1 MKKFTKIMSVLMVLA
16 MVLGMAA
23 CGAKTDSTATTAAP
37 AETTAAPTETTAAP
51 VEAVEVPGA
60 DATDDELYDYVLGD
74 YYEAYMK
81 ALDSMDMSERYALEA
96 IAEAKLL
103 QASVLQ
109 PTTTRGGNYAIGRVV
124 PKSICTTLFGSDADR
139 QYSVMVTD
147 ELIKAADRDELKK
160 IWAEAEDAAAYMAQ
174 AKEYLTSN
182 GYTMKDSY
190 DYIYTSDPQTWD
202 VLATYLQADAEPI
215 MQTYDGLM
223 MYDSKNNQIP
233 ALAESVEVNDDQTVF
248 TFKIRQG
255 VKWVDSQGRELGD
268 VTADDWL
275 AAMQHMLDAQGGL
288 EWLVVSGVSLVGA
301 EEYMSGETTDF
312 ADVGVKALDDYT
324 LEYTL
329 NEPAPYFLT
338 MLGYSIFAP
347 MNRAY
352 FLSQGGAF
360 GVDEFAT
367 AKDSST
373 YTYGT
378 SPDTIAY
385 NGPFRVT
392 SFTEKNTIVFSAN
405 DAYYAP
411 ERLGVQTLTWKFND
425 GTDATKSYNDMK
437 AGDVSGAGLN
447 TSTIEMAKTD
457 GLFDEY
463 AYTTETEAISFVAWL
478 NVNRKAFANYN
489 DATLGVSTQTD
500 EQKEL
505 AHAALLNVH
514 FRHAVHYSIDRA
526 TANAQRVGEELKYN
540 SLINAYVPGDFVKL
554 EHDVTVDI
562 NGTATTFPAGTFYGE
577 IRQAQLEADGS
588 HIKAFDVETGVGTG
602 FDGWYNPEVAAS
614 EMAIAVEELKA
625 QGYEISAENPVHLD
639 LANYYGAE
647 GFKNEGQAYKQSIES
662 ALGGLV
668 VVDIVPF
675 DTAQDWNNATYYPNT
690 GAEMNYDIGTNGGWG
705 PDYGDPK
712 SYLDTILPGSN
723 GMCKSF
729 GLF

>member
-1 MKKFTKIMSVLMVLA
+1 MKKTLALMLAVLMVA
-16 MVLGMAA
+16 GIFAG
-23 CGAKTDSTATTAAP
+23 CGNNATP
-37 AETTAAPTETTAAP
+37 AETTVAAAPNTTEAPTESN
-51 VEAVEVPGA
+51 VEAPGVPGP
-60 DATDDELYDYVLGD
+60 DATDEELYDYILSD
-74 YYEAYMK
+74 FYEAYSE
-81 ALDSMDMSERYALEA
+81 ALECMDMSERYALEA

-124 PKSICTTLFGSDADR
+124 PKSISTILYGSDADR
-139 QYSVMVTD
+139 QYSVMVTN

-160 IWAEAEDAAAYMAQ
+160 IWEEAADAAAYMTEAQ
-174 AKEYLTSN
+174 EYLTSN

-190 DYIYTSDPQTWD
+190 DYINTADPQTWD

-223 MYDSKNNQIP
+223 MYDAKNNQVP
-233 ALAESVEVNDDQTVF
+233 ALAESVEVNDDMTVF

-255 VKWVDSQGRELGD
+255 VKWVDSQGRELGE

-275 AAMQHMLDAQGGL
+275 AGMQHMLDAQGGL
-288 EWLVVSGVSLVGA
+288 EWLVDGLLVGA
-301 EEYMSGETTDF
+301 SEYMNGETTDF
-312 ADVGVKALDDYT
+312 AEVGVKALDDYT

-329 NEPAPYFLT
+329 TESTPYFLT

-347 MNRAY
+347 LNRAY

-360 GVDEFAT
+360 GLDEFAA
-367 AKDSST
+367 AKDSSS

-378 SPDTIAY
+378 GPDTIAY
-385 NGPFRVT
+385 NGPFVIT

-405 DAYYAP
+405 ESYYAP
-411 ERLGVQTLTWKFND
+411 ERLGVHTLTWKYND
-425 GTDATKSYNDMK
+425 GTDTTKSYNDMK

-447 TSTIEMAKTD
+447 TSTIEMAKAD
-457 GLFDEY
+457 ELFDEY
-463 AYTTETEAISFVAWL
+463 AYTTETEATSFVAWL

-489 DATLGVSTQTD
+489 DATLGVSAQTD

-526 TANAQRVGEELKYN
+526 TANAQRVGEDLKYN
-540 SLINAYVPGDFVKL
+540 NLINAYVPGDFVKL

-562 NGTATTFPAGTFYGE
+562 NGTATPFPAGTYYGE

-588 HIKAFDVETGVGTG
+588 HIKAFDSETGLGIG
-602 FDGWYNPEVAAS
+602 YDGWYNPEVAAA

-647 GFKNEGQAYKQSIES
+647 SFKNEGQAYKQSIES

-668 VVDIVPF
+668 IVDIVPY
-675 DTAQDWNNATYYPNT
+675 DTAQDWYDATYYPNT